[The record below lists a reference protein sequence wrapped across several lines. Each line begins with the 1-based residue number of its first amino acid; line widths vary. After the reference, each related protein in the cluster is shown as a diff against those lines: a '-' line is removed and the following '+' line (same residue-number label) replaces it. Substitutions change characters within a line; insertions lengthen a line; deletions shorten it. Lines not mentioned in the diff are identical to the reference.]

1 MMLWSWLIPAAL
13 LVLLI
18 VLLIKIY
25 LLEKSADEI
34 GAALTERLETET
46 NTLIDISSRDRH
58 MQRLADG
65 VNSQL
70 RLLREQRRRYTQGD
84 AELKNA
90 VTGVSHDLRTPLTA
104 LSGYLELLEKEQDPE
119 KRAHYMA
126 IVKNRVELMT
136 GLTEELFQ
144 YSVDVS
150 AEERLKPERL
160 SLNAVLE
167 ESVAAFY
174 TALSSRGIEPEIL
187 MPEEPVYCVLD
198 REALLRVFG
207 NILGNAVKYSEGDL
221 KIELLPDAS
230 LCFSNRA
237 SGLDSVQTQRLF
249 DRFYTVESARRSTG
263 LGLSIAKLLTERM
276 GGSIRAEYTEGRLAI
291 FLNFQKETN

>member
-1 MMLWSWLIPAAL
+1 MIFLPWVTLALI
-13 LVLLI
+13 LVLAA
-18 VLLIKIY
+18 LLIKIF
-25 LLEKSADEI
+25 LLQKSADEI
-34 GAALTERLETET
+34 GSALTERLETET

-58 MQRLADG
+58 MRSLADS
-65 VNSQL
+65 VNAQL
-70 RLLREQRRRYTQGD
+70 KILREQRRRYIQGD

-104 LSGYLELLEKEQDPE
+104 LSGYLELLEKEQNME

-144 YSVDVS
+144 YSMDVS

-174 TALSSRGIEPEIL
+174 TSLTSRGIEPEISL
-187 MPEEPVYCVLD
+187 PEEQVYCVLD

-221 KIELLPDAS
+221 KIELFPDGS

-237 SGLDSVQTQRLF
+237 SGMDSVQTQRLF

-276 GGSIRAEYTEGRLAI
+276 GGSIRAEYSEGRLYI
-291 FLNFQKETN
+291 FLSFRKETN